1 MAPFFSRTSE
11 NSVQSH
17 LLYWSFIFTKQT
29 SHCFAT
35 NVNFFSG
42 KTKKL
47 LRLHWLQFRT
57 MLIIW
62 KTNTRSEV
70 LLQSQR
76 QIIFLVCFHLCIT
89 CWLLSASLYFAK
101 NCPLK
106 GYNNYF
112 HLMVVLVSNDKTTIH
127 NVSFSVNFNILNA
140 LFLSIPRIHTFYQMI
155 NNLSSFPSVLF

>member
-1 MAPFFSRTSE
+1 MAPVLTRT
-11 NSVQSH
+11 SVQSH

-29 SHCFAT
+29 CHCFAT

-47 LRLHWLQFRT
+47 LRLHWLQFRA

-62 KTNTRSEV
+62 KKNARSEV

-76 QIIFLVCFHLCIT
+76 QIIFLVWFHLCIT
-89 CWLLSASLYFAK
+89 SWLLSASLYFAK

-112 HLMVVLVSNDKTTIH
+112 HLMVVLVSNDKATTH

-155 NNLSSFPSVLF
+155 NNLSFFPSVLF